1 MAKVIRIG
9 KAKDND
15 VVFHNATVSR
25 SHALLTVADD
35 NRHALLRDL
44 GSTNGTFVNGV
55 RITKDTDIDLS
66 SELRFGTESTTL
78 SAILGKKKPVVVQ
91 KPSNPN
97 SRLIGRNEGCQI
109 VMHHDDV
116 SSKHA
121 ILTKRDDGSVY
132 LEDCNSTN
140 GTFVNGERVTSR
152 VLRKGDKVTI
162 TRNYPLDWESVFPCH
177 SPKPISK
184 TLLASAIAGV
194 AAVAAVVLGVFFWTG
209 RTWDSERIY
218 KEYNTAVCWV
228 YSEFGYRVLL
238 DGDDFTPNLCGV
250 LEIPQSNLIHI
261 EDGSVRPGAAQTQ
274 GTAFFISRDGKLATN
289 LHVTRPWLF
298 SNDTENLTSYVN
310 KIVAVL
316 AQRNPMLLRSTI
328 KVEGVLNAIYVVPN
342 GLPITNGNA
351 VGCSE
356 IKAYND
362 TDRDVAIIQTETRT
376 LPPVVKSVVDINDA
390 DTSDG
395 AIKEGKTIFSIGFP
409 YGATIALNSSQE
421 LKNQVHAGTITQTR
435 GDYEF
440 GHDIATAGG
449 ASGSPVFND
458 RGRLIG
464 IHHAGMTGVTG
475 AQGFNMAI
483 KVKYIIDLLK

>member
-1 MAKVIRIG
+1 MPKVIRIG
-9 KAKDND
+9 KAIDND
-15 VVFHNATVSR
+15 VVFQNTTVSR

-35 NRHALLRDL
+35 NKHALLRDL

-55 RITKDTDIDLS
+55 RITKDTNIDLT

-78 SAILGKKKPVVVQ
+78 TAILGKKKPAVVS
-91 KPSNPN
+91 KLANPN

-109 VMHHDDV
+109 VMRHDDV
-116 SSKHA
+116 SSRHA
-121 ILTKRDDGSVY
+121 ILTKRDDGTVF

-140 GTFVNGERVTSR
+140 GTYVNGERVSSR

-162 TRNYPLDWESVFPCH
+162 TRNYPLDWEQIFPC
-177 SPKPISK
+177 PKPIVSK
-184 TLLASAIAGV
+184 ILPISIIAGV
-194 AAVAAVVLGVFFWTG
+194 AAIVAVVVGVIFWLD

-228 YSEFGYRVLL
+228 YSEFGYKVLL
-238 DGDDFTPNLCGV
+238 DGEDITPNLCNV
-250 LEIPQSNLIHI
+250 FEIAQSDLIHV
-261 EDGSVRPGAAQTQ
+261 EDGTVKPGTVQAQ
-274 GTAFFISRDGKLATN
+274 GTAFFISQDGKLATN
-289 LHVTRPWLF
+289 LHVTRPWIF
-298 SNDTENLTSYVN
+298 SNDAEALTSCVN
-310 KIVAVL
+310 KIVTLL
-316 AQRNPMLLRSTI
+316 AQNNPMMARSTV
-328 KVEGVLNAIYVVPN
+328 KVEGVMSAIYIVPN

-356 IKAYND
+356 IKAYDD
-362 TDRDVAIIQTETRT
+362 TDRDVAVIQTETRT
-376 LPPVVKSVVDINDA
+376 LPPTVKTVINVDDA

-395 AIKEGKTIFSIGFP
+395 AIQEGKHIFSIGFP
-409 YGATIALNSSQE
+409 YGTNLALNSSQE
-421 LKNQVHAGTITQTR
+421 LKNQVHTGTITQTR

-449 ASGSPVFND
+449 ASGSPIFND

-483 KVKYIIDLLK
+483 KAKYLIDLLK